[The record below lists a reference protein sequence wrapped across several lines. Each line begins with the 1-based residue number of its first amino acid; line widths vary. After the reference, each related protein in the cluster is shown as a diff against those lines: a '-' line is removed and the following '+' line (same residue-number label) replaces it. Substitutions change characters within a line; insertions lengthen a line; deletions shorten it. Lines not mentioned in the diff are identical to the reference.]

1 MAADPTCEAPVGEGE
16 VCGETASW
24 RRQDGLLL
32 CQAHNDFDLEHG
44 PGRNLTRAGVW
55 EDFDAP
61 TEKLE
66 LVAPQPP
73 QPPQINLTFSDT
85 VAFLIQKMNQT
96 NLPEGLLAKLAAIG
110 VQRYIEAHDRW
121 ERGENDSFVK
131 RAPLW
136 LDRNEAD
143 KLVAMLAGQRG
154 TTARLIRQSIAT
166 LFEE

>member
-1 MAADPTCEAPVGEGE
+1 MADPTCEAQVGEGE

-44 PGRNLTRAGVW
+44 PGRNQTREGVW
-55 EDFDAP
+55 EDF
-61 TEKLE
+61 TEPDETIE

-73 QPPQINLTFSDT
+73 VINLTFEDT
-85 VAFLIQKMNQT
+85 AAFLIQKMGQT
-96 NLPEGLLAKLAAIG
+96 GLPEGLLAKLAAIG

-154 TTARLIRQSIAT
+154 TTARLIRQSIAS
-166 LFEE
+166 LFDE